1 MDSRP
6 EERELAEAVEAVSQN
21 RFFVDVVRAMA
32 QFDPLAPQ
40 VRDQKD
46 EKQVAAM
53 FFAEKYLDQL
63 QEKKANLFFDFGQDR
78 LPSEARA
85 LPFHPRTGTKRIILR
100 PSRGIKGSSTS
111 SNRAWTFGSNSR
123 ATEAAPTPEGRTNEA
138 GLSIGAFYQ
147 PLGVLERFRREL
159 LPR

>member
-63 QEKKANLFFDFGQDR
+63 QEKKANLFLTSAQIDCPVKPEHCHF
-78 LPSEARA
+78 
-85 LPFHPRTGTKRIILR
+85 ILEQAQN
-100 PSRGIKGSSTS
+100 G
-111 SNRAWTFGSNSR
+111 
-123 ATEAAPTPEGRTNEA
+123 
-138 GLSIGAFYQ
+138 
-147 PLGVLERFRREL
+147 
-159 LPR
+159 

>member
-1 MDSRP
+1 
-6 EERELAEAVEAVSQN
+6 
-21 RFFVDVVRAMA
+21 MA
-32 QFDPLAPQ
+32 QFDPLAPR

-100 PSRGIKGSSTS
+100 
-111 SNRAWTFGSNSR
+111 
-123 ATEAAPTPEGRTNEA
+123 
-138 GLSIGAFYQ
+138 SI
-147 PLGVLERFRREL
+147 ERNQRFIDEFEQGMDIR
-159 LPR
+159 

>member
-32 QFDPLAPQ
+32 QFDTLAPQ

-63 QEKKANLFFDFGQDR
+63 QEKKANLFLTSAQIDCPVKPEHCHF
-78 LPSEARA
+78 
-85 LPFHPRTGTKRIILR
+85 ILEQAQN
-100 PSRGIKGSSTS
+100 G
-111 SNRAWTFGSNSR
+111 
-123 ATEAAPTPEGRTNEA
+123 
-138 GLSIGAFYQ
+138 
-147 PLGVLERFRREL
+147 
-159 LPR
+159 